1 MLAIILSAVS
11 VLVIMD
17 PLVQAIPR
25 RGLTHSEVLGL
36 GREAKSDK
44 NNQASGSDWL
54 SLPMKRKLK
63 VLEHLNDESVLK
75 ELEELVGHLGEEQ
88 LVNLENILAENLDG
102 VSEFKLMMDELK
114 GIGLEENHV
123 NDIYNK
129 AKLMHD
135 FLLQVPEISSRLE
148 LDAELDLLDH
158 IQLYLLGLPNKLGPL
173 GFIAMRHVL
182 QESATSPGGE
192 IVDVIIEPI
201 SSSGSGV
208 VGSGEEN
215 ASYSTRG
222 KEIHQS
228 SGSEKLNRRRRQAD
242 LESIRRDFF
251 INRINQIVSNV
262 DSSPVGPGFRD
273 ILDSV
278 FTR

>member
-173 GFIAMRHVL
+173 GFIAMHDVL

-192 IVDVIIEPI
+192 IIDVIIEPI

-208 VGSGEEN
+208 VGSGVEN
-215 ASYSTRG
+215 SSYSTRG

-228 SGSEKLNRRRRQAD
+228 SGTEKLNRRRRQAD
-242 LESIRRDFF
+242 LDSIRRNFF
-251 INRINQIVSNV
+251 IDKINRIVSNV
-262 DSSPVGPGFRD
+262 DSSPVGPGLRD
-273 ILDSV
+273 VLDSV
-278 FTR
+278 FSG